1 MSVTRAALIAIGVF
15 AVIHS
20 GCALPPVGDVVVDHR
35 PGDKTALVLAPYDA
49 TFELLKLEET
59 GQSQSTR
66 RETVE
71 KNHYVGFVRE
81 PDGLLVSYAAGQK
94 IALPEGTYRWQI
106 TPESRRAP
114 ISWTEQSLDLVGKP
128 LFLVGAVGAGVVA
141 VAGVVAGCV
150 VGGIFQSAPG
160 TSFR

>member
-1 MSVTRAALIAIGVF
+1 MTRAALIAIGVF

-49 TFELLKLEET
+49 TFELLQLEET

-66 RETVE
+66 REAVE

-81 PDGLLVSYAAGQK
+81 HDGSLASYAAGQK
-94 IALPEGTYRWQI
+94 DLLPEGTYRWQI
-106 TPESRRAP
+106 TPESRRAAP
-114 ISWTEQSLDLVGKP
+114 SSEYAEIVTRPLVVIGIVTAR
-128 LFLVGAVGAGVVA
+128 VGEVLIPVATGLLCAILQRGGGA
-141 VAGVVAGCV
+141 
-150 VGGIFQSAPG
+150 
-160 TSFR
+160 